1 MSPRFCSK
9 LVFQALAA
17 VMLTASEDGETFK
30 TLPAKIASKFGLS
43 SRVADDLFYSRIV
56 GKYEQIHIHR
66 VHNFELKELTIS
78 HSNASQFHTQVPD
91 HLCQRGRSGVSSA
104 YACKQEQGEMGEQ
117 PQNLTLFLN
126 PLLSYV
132 TIQGAHPTSYL
143 LAVFSLFAPGVDL
156 LGKCVLQLVQTL
168 LSNQT
173 GARRPGQLWT
183 TFWPSTGTG
192 LGWSACSWLL
202 FIFFTSATS
211 TPHQRL
217 STALLKLTPLPKRWQ
232 STADSPTSPV
242 CNKVL
247 KKLSSIITIIMSR
260 ETGPLHAAPEEE
272 QEARP
277 TGQGQGG
284 QGRDAAL
291 LEVFSQFSSSYR
303 PSLSSP
309 SSRIKN
315 SFAFITIIIMNINK
329 YLQLVWRAKLQY
341 ISSTGRL
348 AAWREGLALARGLLA
363 ARTSLAVAG
372 RRLHWQTYP
381 KGG

>member
-1 MSPRFCSK
+1 MVGYLRGISIIYESYICHISAIYQPYISHISVIFQSYISNIRSCIAGHYGFKSSYGANNWYWGNKYSTVFFHEIQSHLVTNPARKYCQLDSELRSNKMFVDGRKFENRNFPRFQQVNLFKNMSPRFCSK

-143 LAVFSLFAPGVDL
+143 LAVLSLFAPGVDL

-192 LGWSACSWLL
+192 LG
-202 FIFFTSATS
+202 
-211 TPHQRL
+211 
-217 STALLKLTPLPKRWQ
+217 
-232 STADSPTSPV
+232 
-242 CNKVL
+242 
-247 KKLSSIITIIMSR
+247 
-260 ETGPLHAAPEEE
+260 
-272 QEARP
+272 
-277 TGQGQGG
+277 
-284 QGRDAAL
+284 
-291 LEVFSQFSSSYR
+291 
-303 PSLSSP
+303 
-309 SSRIKN
+309 
-315 SFAFITIIIMNINK
+315 
-329 YLQLVWRAKLQY
+329 
-341 ISSTGRL
+341 
-348 AAWREGLALARGLLA
+348 
-363 ARTSLAVAG
+363 
-372 RRLHWQTYP
+372 
-381 KGG
+381 